1 MPVTINGT
9 SGLVTATTFSGSNL
23 TGIDTGKVL
32 QILQAVKTDTA
43 STAST
48 SFGAISGFSQAIT
61 TTGSNKVLVRA
72 NIKIGTPGGN
82 CLLLRLARTTSGST
96 SYISI
101 GDASSNRIQASMGGF
116 KNTQPWQIPA
126 DSCEFLDSPSAG
138 THTYSLEW
146 RVSTGSATSYIN
158 RSQRDEDQDHAAR
171 TASTITVMEVA
182 A

>member
-1 MPVTINGT
+1 MPIVLNGT
-9 SGLVTATTFSGSNL
+9 SGDISGSSL

-116 KNTQPWQIPA
+116 KSTQPWQIPA

-138 THTYSLEW
+138 THTYFLEW

>member
-1 MPVTINGT
+1 MPIVLNGT
-9 SGLVTATTFSGSNL
+9 SGDISGSSL

-116 KNTQPWQIPA
+116 KSTQPWQIPA
-126 DSCEFLDSPSAG
+126 DSCEFLGCFAALANPFTSPPAQKALSPSP
-138 THTYSLEW
+138 LKI
-146 RVSTGSATSYIN
+146 IN
-158 RSQRDEDQDHAAR
+158 LIFLFLLIFFKHS
-171 TASTITVMEVA
+171 SMLIIIS
-182 A
+182 